1 MSRPSVT
8 DALIALAPQLR
19 PTPCLLD
26 DIEGARHAE
35 VKVLLLDMLDGLRRI
50 GRGETRGCW
59 FDATPL
65 DPEARSLLS
74 SMLGQGEVSVTVTGP
89 QPVQIRESTLQGLWM
104 VDGPGRQGIELADL
118 PEVVLRTVASAGERL
133 DLPAVDALP
142 AGAMNVLPVLAEIK
156 HHMGIAGDPHE
167 INLTLLPMTEV
178 DLQMLDSVLGQGAV
192 EIWARGYGSCR
203 IVSCAAGQ
211 VWRIHYF
218 NSEDRMILDLIQVG
232 GVPVAARA
240 TEEDMAESAVRL
252 EELISA
258 YFPKS

>member
-8 DALIALAPQLR
+8 DALIALALEPR
-19 PTPCLLD
+19 PMPCLLD
-26 DIEGARHAE
+26 DLEGARHAE

-50 GRGETRGCW
+50 GQGEIRRCW

-65 DPEARSLLS
+65 DAEARSLLA
-74 SMLGQGEVSVTVTGP
+74 SMLGQGEVSVTVTGAAP
-89 QPVQIRESTLQGLWM
+89 AQIRESALQGLWM
-104 VDGPGRQGIELADL
+104 VDAPGRQGIELADL
-118 PEVVLRTVASAGERL
+118 PEVVLRTVSSAGGRL

-156 HHMGIAGDPHE
+156 HHMGIRGDSHE

-178 DLQMLDSVLGQGAV
+178 DLQLLETVLGHGDV

-203 IVSCAAGQ
+203 ITSCAAGQ
-211 VWRIHYF
+211 IWRIHYF

-240 TEEDMAESAVRL
+240 TEEDMTESAVRL
-252 EELISA
+252 DELIAA